1 MTRLWIVLGAAS
13 GFVAVALGAFAA
25 HGLSGRVAPEALGW
39 VETGARYEMFHAL
52 ALLAVAFLAQRE
64 IRTSAVLSVAGWAF
78 LLGTMLFS
86 GSLYAMALAD
96 WRALGAVVPVGG
108 AGFLI
113 GWAAL
118 AVYGLNARWR

>member
-1 MTRLWIVLGAAS
+1 MTRLWISLGAAS

-25 HGLSGRVAPEALGW
+25 HGLGGRLSPETLGW
-39 VETGARYEMFHAL
+39 VETGARYEMYHAL
-52 ALLAVAFLAQRE
+52 ALIAVAVLALRE
-64 IRTSAVLSVAGWAF
+64 IRPSIVLAVAGWAF
-78 LLGTMLFS
+78 VIGTILFS

-96 WRALGAVVPVGG
+96 WRELGFVVPVGG

-118 AVYGLNARWR
+118 AVYGFSARWG